1 MLGLENKMAE
11 SKTIKL
17 PKVGEVLIER
27 SYRAKHINISVKP
40 TKKVRVAVP
49 VGVTFEKANDFA
61 KRKEHW
67 IEKQIL
73 KFANSSATLI
83 FDTFAAECFIQEEKY
98 LVNRVE
104 MLARKHGFQ
113 YSKLKFRTMK
123 TRWGSC
129 SAKNNIN
136 INMLITYLPKKLQDY
151 VILHELVHTRIKD
164 HSHRFWALLDKIT
177 GNAKGIHKELKE
189 KYILI

>member
-1 MLGLENKMAE
+1 MLRLENQMAE
-11 SKTIKL
+11 SQTIEL
-17 PKVGEVLIER
+17 PKVGEVLLER
-27 SYRAKHINISVKP
+27 SYRAKHVNISVKP

-49 VGVTFEKANDFA
+49 VGVTFERAHKFA

-73 KFANSSATLI
+73 KLVNSSATPI
-83 FDTFAAECFIQEEKY
+83 FDTFAAECFIQDKKY

-104 MLARKHGFQ
+104 SLAKKHGFE
-113 YSKLKFRTMK
+113 YSQLKFRVMK

-136 INMLITYLPKKLQDY
+136 LNMLITYLPKHLQDY
-151 VILHELVHTRIKD
+151 IILHELVHTCIKN
-164 HSHRFWALLDKIT
+164 HSHHFWNVLDGIV
-177 GNAKGIHKELKE
+177 GDAREIHKELK
-189 KYILI
+189 KNYILI